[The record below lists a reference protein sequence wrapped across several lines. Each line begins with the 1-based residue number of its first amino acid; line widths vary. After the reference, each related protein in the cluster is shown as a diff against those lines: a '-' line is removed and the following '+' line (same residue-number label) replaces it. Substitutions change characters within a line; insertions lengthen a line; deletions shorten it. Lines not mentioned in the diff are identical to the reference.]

1 MSNSHGDS
9 GDLGF
14 VLYLSLGEKNEDDFF
29 IFSFINCGYKLPLTE
44 MKRIGGK
51 KNQKHRENERFCF
64 GYS

>member
-1 MSNSHGDS
+1 MNNSHGDS

-29 IFSFINCGYKLPLTE
+29 IFSFMNCGYKLPLTE
-44 MKRIGGK
+44 MKRRE